1 MAEKKKG
8 LFSKKPSAPAE
19 MKPTP
24 RKQLPGYL
32 ADALI
37 NARNFADRARVPES
51 VPLIGGQ
58 GLGSMF
64 LGQAPEEINELSYGN
79 SPIQMNPYAGRTAS
93 FVPEMKRGRGQQLAD
108 ALSLLSLPGARTVA
122 GGLFGGGLTPGVDAA
137 ATVYHG
143 SPYRFDRFD
152 SSKIGTGEG
161 AQAYGHGLYLADSPA
176 VAGGYA
182 KNLGTA
188 SANAAVRGIAQK
200 GSEYRNIQAALLRQ
214 DRELRAQFKDL
225 ISKDDLS
232 AAEVV
237 LVDKDKF
244 PASVVQKVQQLQDA
258 EDAAYRQMSEGNL
271 YKVDLPDEAIARM
284 LDWDKP
290 LSQQAPEVQ
299 AVLDRMGLGAKETG
313 QAAYKAAAG
322 FDSMANVARVTLSGG
337 RDPELA
343 LRMAF
348 PKITDSELKTAI
360 ARAKSAGGD
369 SIASSMFRDAGI
381 PGIRYLDGGSRTA
394 GQGTSNYVVF
404 PGNESLLTIL
414 ERNGQVVAPSYRDP
428 FGNTIDETIR

>member
-1 MAEKKKG
+1 MAENLKLAKA
-8 LFSKKPSAPAE
+8 LRQAE
-19 MKPTP
+19 MRPTP
-24 RKQLPGYL
+24 RSGMTGML
-32 ADALI
+32 ADALMG
-37 NARNFADRARVPES
+37 ARNFADRAKVPDF
-51 VPLIGGQ
+51 VPLIGGE
-58 GLGSMF
+58 GVGS
-64 LGQAPEEINELSYGN
+64 LLVGQAPEEVNELSYGN

-93 FVPEMKRGRGQQLAD
+93 FVPEIKQGRGQQLAD
-108 ALSLLSLPGARTVA
+108 ALSLLSLPGGKTAASMMMGAV
-122 GGLFGGGLTPGVDAA
+122 PGVDAA
-137 ATVYHG
+137 ATVFHG
-143 SPYRFDRFD
+143 SPHKFDRFD

-188 SANAAVRGIAQK
+188 SANAALRGIAQK

-232 AAEVV
+232 AADVV

-258 EDAAYRQMSEGNL
+258 EDAAYRQMSEGSF
-271 YKVDLPDEAIARM
+271 YKVDLPDEAIAKM

-299 AVLDRMGLGAKETG
+299 AAANARLVELRALGGSPPKDPSGEWLHRAFQPQAGEQGFGQSLAADR
-313 QAAYKAAAG
+313 
-322 FDSMANVARVTLSGG
+322 
-337 RDPELA
+337 
-343 LRMAF
+343 LRQ
-348 PKITDSELKTAI
+348 
-360 ARAKSAGGD
+360 
-369 SIASSMFRDAGI
+369 AGI
-381 PGIRYLDGGSRTA
+381 PGIRYLDGGSRGA
-394 GQGTSNYVVF
+394 GQGSSNYVVF

-414 ERNGQVVAPSYRDP
+414 ERNNQPLG
-428 FGNTIDETIR
+428 TK

>member
-79 SPIQMNPYAGRTAS
+79 SPIQMNPYAGRTGS
-93 FVPEMKRGRGQQLAD
+93 YVPEMKRGRGQQLAD

-137 ATVYHG
+137 ATVFHG
-143 SPYRFDRFD
+143 SPHRFDRFD

-161 AQAYGHGLYLADSPA
+161 AQAYGHGLYLAESRD
-176 VAGGYA
+176 VAGSYA
-182 KNLGTA
+182 TNLANRDMANQGRLNA
-188 SANAAVRGIAQK
+188 HANAQRLANLAGDAQYAADDVRFALESNPQHPQ
-200 GSEYRNIQAALLRQ
+200 EQLLR
-214 DRELRAQFKDL
+214 DTLRHLDSGSYAQPL
-225 ISKDDLS
+225 ENPGS
-232 AAEVV
+232 
-237 LVDKDKF
+237 
-244 PASVVQKVQQLQDA
+244 
-258 EDAAYRQMSEGNL
+258 L

-290 LSQQAPEVQ
+290 LSQQPNVIKTLQKEYAPSYIAQ
-299 AVLDRMGLGAKETG
+299 FMDRPGSDL
-313 QAAYKAAAG
+313 YKAI
-322 FDSMANVARVTLSGG
+322 SGG
-337 RDPELA
+337 NGVEDLRASGAAELA
-343 LRMAF
+343 
-348 PKITDSELKTAI
+348 KQ
-360 ARAKSAGGD
+360 
-369 SIASSMFRDAGI
+369 GI
-381 PGIRYLDGGSRTA
+381 SGIRYLDGGSRGA

-414 ERNGQVVAPSYRDP
+414 ERNGQVVAPYYRDP

>member
-8 LFSKKPSAPAE
+8 LFSKKPAE

-51 VPLIGGQ
+51 VPLLGGL

-79 SPIQMNPYAGRTAS
+79 SPIQINPYAGRTGS
-93 FVPEMKRGRGQQLAD
+93 YVPEMKRGRGAQVFD

-143 SPYRFDRFD
+143 SPFKFDRFD

-161 AQAYGHGLYLADSPA
+161 AQAYGHGLYLADSPD

-182 KNLGTA
+182 TNLANRDIANQGRLNA
-188 SANAAVRGIAQK
+188 HANAQRLAKVAGDPA
-200 GSEYRNIQAALLRQ
+200 YAA
-214 DRELRAQFKDL
+214 
-225 ISKDDLS
+225 DDLRF
-232 AAEVV
+232 V
-237 LVDKDKF
+237 LGND
-244 PASVVQKVQQLQDA
+244 PQHPQKQLLTDTLRFLESGDYA
-258 EDAAYRQMSEGNL
+258 KPLANPGNL
-271 YKVDLPDEAIARM
+271 YKVDLPDEHIARM

-299 AVLDRMGLGAKETG
+299 KALASTKNKQLRAIVDYAGSPYSMPGIEGEVKTMGAAIKLLGMNTAPAKG
-313 QAAYKAAAG
+313 SK
-322 FDSMANVARVTLSGG
+322 L
-337 RDPELA
+337 LA
-343 LRMAF
+343 
-348 PKITDSELKTAI
+348 KH
-360 ARAKSAGGD
+360 
-369 SIASSMFRDAGI
+369 GI
-381 PGIRYLDGGSRTA
+381 PGIRYLDGGSRGA
-394 GQGTSNYVVF
+394 GQGTSNYVIF

-414 ERNGQVVAPSYRDP
+414 ERNGRVVDPIYRDP
-428 FGNTIDETIR
+428 FGNTLDETIR